1 MGERGGELMGAT
13 LQKSRC
19 GKVWQV
25 GHKTPCPT
33 TPPPK
38 GGGRW
43 WGALGVPAE
52 VGQKWGA
59 LAGPNAPETFQ
70 RGDRRGNCSFLS
82 PEKIRRVS

>member
-19 GKVWQV
+19 GKVGQV

-33 TPPPK
+33 TPPLK

-52 VGQKWGA
+52 VGQRGCDT
-59 LAGPNAPETFQ
+59 PNA
-70 RGDRRGNCSFLS
+70 R
-82 PEKIRRVS
+82 IRHSSRKRSWQP